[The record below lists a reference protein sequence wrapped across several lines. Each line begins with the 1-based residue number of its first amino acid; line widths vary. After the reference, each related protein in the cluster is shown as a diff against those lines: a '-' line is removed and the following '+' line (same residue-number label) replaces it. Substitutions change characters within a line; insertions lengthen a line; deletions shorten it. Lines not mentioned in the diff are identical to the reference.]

1 MGQSSRVLLVE
12 GPDDKHVVGHLL
24 DRVPSTVSFD
34 ILDKGGIDKLLE
46 AIEPEIQA
54 PGRVAVGIVADADDH
69 PGRRWQAVS
78 DRLRKAG
85 IEAPDVLPPDG
96 AIMGGTPR
104 VGVWLMPHNCSPG
117 ELEDF
122 VQKMV
127 PPDDLVWPL
136 AQKYLQDVPAEAR
149 EFPANKRSRAELHA
163 WLATRKTPGRMGSAI
178 GRGDL
183 KTDGPLCAGFLAWI
197 EGLFG

>member
-1 MGQSSRVLLVE
+1 MDQPPKVLLVE

-24 DRVPSTVSFD
+24 NQASSTAPCD
-34 ILDKGGIDKLLE
+34 ILDKGGIDNLLK
-46 AIEPEIQA
+46 AVEPEIQA
-54 PGRVAVGIVADADDH
+54 PGRVAVGIVVDANDH
-69 PGRRWQAVS
+69 PDRRWQAVS
-78 DRLRKAG
+78 NRLRKAG
-85 IEAPDVLPPDG
+85 IKAPDVLPPGG
-96 AIMGGTPR
+96 AIMGGPPR
-104 VGVWLMPHNCSPG
+104 VGVWLVPDNRSVG

-149 EFPANKRSRAELHA
+149 QFPANKRSRAELHA

-183 KTDGPLCAGFLAWI
+183 KIDGPLCAGFLAWI